1 MERIKQIAEEAEE
14 WAQAFRHNV
23 VASTGFINGAIWAD
37 KNQPSPWRSIE
48 DELPEE
54 FGEYLCAL
62 RIHCEDVVY
71 YKYEVVLAENG
82 EFFGV
87 DKYFVDSVKYW
98 MPLPKINDGK

>member
-1 MERIKQIAEEAEE
+1 MERIKQIAQEAEE
-14 WAQAFRHNV
+14 WAKAFRHEV

-37 KNQPSPWRSIE
+37 KNQPSPWHSIT

-54 FGEYLCAL
+54 FGEYICAL
-62 RIHCEDVVY
+62 RINAENVDT

-87 DKYFVDSVKYW
+87 DKHFVDSVKYW
-98 MPLPKINDGK
+98 MPLHKINEGN